1 MPTIIGLNGIATPE
15 FLKLIELFSPNENHG
30 EFIYVK
36 ELEVVKSLSGFSL
49 LAGDDGM
56 DIEEQ
61 FVHNKED
68 IRVLNKW
75 DLNHD

>member
-1 MPTIIGLNGIATPE
+1 MKTPDQVRQDVLITERLENANKEIRRSFEEVAPGKFYNGISKAI
-15 FLKLIELFSPNENHG
+15 F
-30 EFIYVK
+30 V
-36 ELEVVKSLSGFSL
+36 
-49 LAGDDGM
+49 GDDGTE
-56 DIEEQ
+56 IEEQ

>member
-1 MPTIIGLNGIATPE
+1 MPTIIGLNGIMALGK
-15 FLKLIELFSPNENHG
+15 FYNGISKAIFVG
-30 EFIYVK
+30 
-36 ELEVVKSLSGFSL
+36 
-49 LAGDDGM
+49 GDGTE
-56 DIEEQ
+56 IEEQ